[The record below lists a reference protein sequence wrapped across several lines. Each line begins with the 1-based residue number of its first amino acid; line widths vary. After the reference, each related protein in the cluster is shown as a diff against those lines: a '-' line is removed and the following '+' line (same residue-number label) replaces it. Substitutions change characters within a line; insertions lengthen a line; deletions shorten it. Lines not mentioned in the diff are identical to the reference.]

1 MAASQL
7 SHIPSNILR
16 RSGRSC
22 HITRSFA
29 GLGTQQ
35 ETKIFPGVK
44 RATELVIQSGKGSE
58 VWTNEGKRYLDLTSG
73 IGVLS
78 TGHCHPTVVKA
89 VQEQATKSSHV
100 QQSCYYSDVVNNLI
114 EKLGPVVPAGH
125 DSFFFSNSGA
135 EAVEG
140 AMKLARHA
148 TGRDTVISFLGGYHG
163 RTAGCLSVTTSS
175 SSYRGA
181 RGGPLPAGSVYAKYP
196 YEYAGVTSE
205 HALESLELILL
216 QQAKAS
222 EIAAVIIEPVLGEG
236 GYVVPPQG
244 FLKSLREWCS
254 KHDILF
260 IADEV
265 QCGYGRTGRQWA
277 VEHFDVNPDI
287 LVSAKGI
294 ASGYPLSMVTSR
306 SDLTAKQQPGC
317 MGGTYGGNAVSCAAA
332 LATLE
337 VFKKEGVVENAAS
350 RGKQLM
356 DGLKKIAAKKGS
368 PIGDVRGLGLMIGVE
383 FDPDAGKVAAK
394 VAANCFDQGL
404 LILTTGHRD
413 TIRLIPPLVITSQ
426 EVEEVL
432 EVFEKAVDA
441 L

>member
-1 MAASQL
+1 MAAWQTLQAPFSL
-7 SHIPSNILR
+7 IRTAVR
-16 RSGRSC
+16 RSCTSRG
-22 HITRSFA
+22 FA
-29 GLGTQQ
+29 GLGVPQ

-44 RATELVIQSGKGSE
+44 RATELVIESGKGSE
-58 VWTNEGKRYLDLTSG
+58 VWTTDGKRYLDLTSG

-100 QQSCYYSDVVNNLI
+100 QQSCYYSDTMNTLI
-114 EKLGPVVPAGH
+114 EKLGPVVPSGH
-125 DSFFFSNSGA
+125 DSFFFANSGA

-140 AMKLARHA
+140 ALRLARHA

-163 RTAGCLSVTTSS
+163 RTSGCLAVTTSS
-175 SSYRGA
+175 ASYRGSRA
-181 RGGPLPAGSVYAKYP
+181 GPLPAGSAYARYP
-196 YEYAGVTSE
+196 YEYAGVSSE

-244 FLKSLREWCS
+244 FLKSLHAWCA
-254 KHDILF
+254 KHDILL

-265 QCGYGRTGRQWA
+265 QSGYGRTGRQWA

-306 SDLTAKQQPGC
+306 SDLTSKQQPGC

-337 VFKKEGVVENAAS
+337 VFEKEGIVKNAAA
-350 RGKQLM
+350 RGTQLM
-356 DGLKKIAAKKGS
+356 DGLRAIAAKKGS
-368 PIGDVRGLGLMIGVE
+368 PIGDVRGLGLMVGVE
-383 FDPDAGKVAAK
+383 FDPDAGKVATK
-394 VAANCFDQGL
+394 VAESCFEQGL

-413 TIRLIPPLVITSQ
+413 SIRLIPPLVVTSQ
-426 EVEEVL
+426 EIEEVL
-432 EVFEKAVDA
+432 GVFEKAVDA